1 MDMGKTF
8 DTIVITA
15 SNEPQADCFR
25 RQAKAYEGILAGRIL
40 VIPDPGGRRVGTL
53 GSTVNVLRVAPQ
65 GGRTLICHCGGFS
78 KRLPAYAASG
88 KVFAPVPTTSGVKTL
103 FEIIVSNMA
112 RLRLQASGALVVCGD
127 LAPGFDFARCDFSMP
142 GVTGV
147 GFLDSP
153 ERGSRHGVFIPSGWK
168 GCSDVVGFLQKP
180 SVDEARRA
188 GAIRRGRVVVD
199 TGILWIDGKTCAKM
213 AASAWE
219 DGDLYSDFTAAL
231 LDGFAPFSVNVVP
244 HCDFFHIGS
253 SRELL
258 DLLGGGR
265 QWIDGCG
272 IPRSGMRLA
281 GENIVTNVPAGYGKK
296 VRLGRGECLLCL
308 PVGKSGWTEVRYHV
322 DDNFKED
329 GKWEALGMG
338 RLMERVNYARLGDFR
353 ARQTAAALPAEVEVR
368 RPLRIDLAGGWSDT
382 PPICQELGGCV
393 LNAAVT
399 LGSDMPVKVRIRRL
413 RDSEVRISSV
423 DLRRS
428 GVLRT
433 MEEIHDHSDPSDW
446 RALVKSA
453 LAVTGYD
460 FSDGGLDIELSADVP
475 KGSGMG
481 TSSILG
487 SAVVEALGR
496 IRGESYSV
504 DRVAELTLAL
514 EREMRTGGGWEDQM
528 GALVPGVKL
537 LVSSRGER
545 QKIRVR
551 RLSAEAESRFA
562 AYLSERALLYFT
574 GQKRMARN
582 VLNGVISYYRRNPC
596 NIAHEIIKRLKS
608 DAAKA
613 FEAVEKGDWHVFTA
627 VMNAYWNNK
636 KALDPGSTNP
646 MVESIMARIAPHVDA
661 VTLCGAGGGG
671 FMLIIACNRS
681 AKRRIRQIL
690 ETGSPIRGGK
700 FYDFGLSL
708 S

>member
-180 SVDEARRA
+180 SVGEARRA